1 MHKQRD
7 WIQVITILENHLPS
21 GSAHVRSH
29 TVSTL
34 VLTLLYVFSGSNKS
48 LDQFQYSDKDI
59 ADTITACASKV
70 SFVVLYVFSG
80 SNKSLDQFQYSDKDI
95 ADMITACASKVSFVG
110 LNGLIEFD
118 KFGDPSIN
126 VQISQIQGNNS

>member
-1 MHKQRD
+1 MRFFKGGGGSEPP
-7 WIQVITILENHLPS
+7 VSPS
-21 GSAHVRSH
+21 GSVHVRAH

-70 SFVVLYVFSG
+70 SFV
-80 SNKSLDQFQYSDKDI
+80 
-95 ADMITACASKVSFVG
+95 G
-110 LNGLIEFD
+110 LNGLIEFN

-126 VQISQIQGNNS
+126 VQISQIQGNDFWI